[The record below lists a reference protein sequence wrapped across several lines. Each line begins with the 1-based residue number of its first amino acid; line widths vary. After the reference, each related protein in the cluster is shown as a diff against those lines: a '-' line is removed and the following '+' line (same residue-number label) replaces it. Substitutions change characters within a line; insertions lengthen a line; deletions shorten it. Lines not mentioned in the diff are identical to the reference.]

1 MKPLVL
7 KYKIKNNIRLD
18 MSWLSNINTSNIS
31 LIKNKNILLGNKRY
45 KVSELFTVSGENPN
59 NIKLIN
65 TNNNLD
71 NIGSYL

>member
-18 MSWLSNINTSNIS
+18 MSWLSNINTSNLS

-45 KVSELFTVSGENPN
+45 KVLS
-59 NIKLIN
+59 LIH
-65 TNNNLD
+65 
-71 NIGSYL
+71 I